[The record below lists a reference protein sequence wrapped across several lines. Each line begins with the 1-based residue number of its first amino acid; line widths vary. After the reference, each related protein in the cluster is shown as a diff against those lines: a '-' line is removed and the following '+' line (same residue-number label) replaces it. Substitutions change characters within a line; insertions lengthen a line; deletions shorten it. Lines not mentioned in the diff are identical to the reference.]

1 MRARMERLAIAAVS
15 TSIAVSAIGGA
26 VGLVGGGLGF
36 PLEWLEGT
44 PFSNYVGPGVI
55 LGVVVGGSALLAS
68 VMLLVSHPLSVPAA
82 FAAGMI
88 QAGWILGEVL
98 LVGTHGSVMLW
109 LQVIYGLAGA
119 LLATLAFAA
128 RPRLRRG

>member
-1 MRARMERLAIAAVS
+1 MSARMERLAIATVS
-15 TSIAVSAIGGA
+15 ILIAVSAIGGA

-36 PLEWLEGT
+36 PRE
-44 PFSNYVGPGVI
+44 
-55 LGVVVGGSALLAS
+55 
-68 VMLLVSHPLSVPAA
+68 
-82 FAAGMI
+82 
-88 QAGWILGEVL
+88 
-98 LVGTHGSVMLW
+98 W